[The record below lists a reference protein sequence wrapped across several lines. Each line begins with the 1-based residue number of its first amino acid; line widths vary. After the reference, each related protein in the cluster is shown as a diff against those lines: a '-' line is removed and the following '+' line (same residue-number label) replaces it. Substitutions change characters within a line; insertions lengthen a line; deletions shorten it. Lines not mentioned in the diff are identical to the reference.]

1 MTANL
6 ETANLE
12 ATLCSKRCKWD
23 LSFSKSPLFGN
34 FVNPS
39 ISLTQP
45 NVVRFSKFLSLWK
58 ADENSYSL
66 QTKAPPAHPLH
77 PWFRNPC
84 LLDLEFFTVFD
95 LHIEMLALFHEG
107 LIYILKC

>member
-1 MTANL
+1 MGL
-6 ETANLE
+6 L
-12 ATLCSKRCKWD
+12 K
-23 LSFSKSPLFGN
+23 FQSPLFEPFLLMTVN
-34 FVNPS
+34 SVNPS

-66 QTKAPPAHPLH
+66 QTWAPPAHPLQ

-84 LLDLEFFTVFD
+84 LLDLD
-95 LHIEMLALFHEG
+95 IEMLALFHEG